1 MLRKT
6 ILFIWFWVLG
16 YLVAQAATVT
26 APVLANLRKQVE
38 SLSVYEVLTLANN
51 SSLSDINQ
59 ALMYA
64 DLAFEKAQLS
74 GVGNDKYDAA
84 ILKSFIYEDNNRLE
98 DALSASFKAR
108 EIGRAVGTEQLL
120 DASNNIAILYRKL
133 GKYTLCKQFHL
144 ATLELALQN
153 KNEKF
158 QEYSYNGLGT
168 FYEITSEYDIAVEY
182 YLHSLALSEQKKSVK
197 NTIISYHNIA
207 NAYNQAK
214 QHNKALTYIEKAYQ
228 LSLLH
233 TENKG
238 DGEKDYEKADILHSY
253 GKILVEQGSLDLA
266 LQKYIEVIRIYEQK
280 NFRSRLTPTLISIAN
295 VYTLMQDY
303 TTAEQYLLRCFT
315 YQEQMGERD
324 LVNLYS
330 KLGILY
336 TLTNRVEEAEKILLD
351 GLKKARLIN
360 YKEVAQKNHQLL
372 YQIYK
377 NKGNV
382 KTALHHFEAA
392 IVLGDSLYS
401 EHKIQR
407 IAELQYKFDT
417 EQTDKELQGL
427 TLRESNFRLIVG
439 TVCALCLVIFI
450 GIVAYWRGR
459 NTRLL
464 EQKKQ
469 EIEAHNKMLSEAN
482 VLLNQFA
489 YAAAHDLKEPLRN
502 IGSFASLLQ
511 RRYGKNFNEEAN
523 EYMTFISVGIR
534 RMTKLLEDLMHYS
547 TEISKKE
554 HGEIY

>member
-1 MLRKT
+1 MQKKKT
-6 ILFIWFWVLG
+6 IFFAVWFIG
-16 YLVAQAATVT
+16 YSVVQALALTPYSMAT
-26 APVLANLRKQVE
+26 LRKQVE

-51 SSLSDINQ
+51 SSLSDIDQ
-59 ALMYA
+59 ALFYA
-64 DLAFEKAQLS
+64 DLAFEKAQIS
-74 GVGNDKYDAA
+74 GNSTDKYDAA

-108 EIGRAVGTEQLL
+108 EMARAIGTEQLL

-153 KNEKF
+153 NNQKF

-168 FYEITSEYDIAVEY
+168 FYEITSEYDLAVEY
-182 YLHSLALSEQKKSVK
+182 YFRSLALSEQKKSVK

-207 NAYNQAK
+207 NAYHQAK
-214 QHNKALTYIEKAYQ
+214 QDNKALTYIEKAYQ
-228 LSLLH
+228 LTQSLS
-233 TENKG
+233 EGKG
-238 DGEKDYEKADILHSY
+238 DGENVYEKADVLHSY
-253 GKILVEQGSLDLA
+253 GKILVEQGNLDLA
-266 LQKYIEVIRIYEQK
+266 LQKYMEVTRIYEQK
-280 NFRSRLTPTLISIAN
+280 NFRSRLTPTFISIAN
-295 VYTLMQDY
+295 VYTLKKDY
-303 TTAEQYLLRCFT
+303 TTAEQYLLRCFA
-315 YQEQMGERD
+315 YQEQMSERD
-324 LVNLYS
+324 LVNLYGR
-330 KLGILY
+330 LGSLY

-351 GLKKARLIN
+351 CLKKATLID
-360 YKEVAQKNHQLL
+360 YKEVAEKTHHLL

-377 NKGNV
+377 DKGNAAV
-382 KTALHHFEAA
+382 ALQHFEAA
-392 IVLGDSLYS
+392 IILGDSLYS
-401 EHKIQR
+401 EHKIHR

-417 EQTDKELQGL
+417 EQSEREVQAL

-439 TVCALCLVIFI
+439 TVCALCLVLFI

-459 NTRLL
+459 TTRLL

-469 EIEAHNKMLSEAN
+469 EIETHNKMLSEAN
-482 VLLNQFA
+482 LLLNQFA

-534 RMTKLLEDLMHYS
+534 RMTGLLEDLMHYS

-554 HGEIY
+554 HGERY

>member
-1 MLRKT
+1 MQKKT
-6 ILFIWFWVLG
+6 IFFVWFWLMG
-16 YLVAQAATVT
+16 YKMAQAVTVT
-26 APVLANLRKQVE
+26 TPPITTLRKQVE
-38 SLSVYEVLTLANN
+38 VLSVYEVLTLANN
-51 SSLSDINQ
+51 TSLLDLNQ

-64 DLAFEKAQLS
+64 DLAFEKAQSNGS
-74 GVGNDKYDAA
+74 GKDKYDAA

-98 DALSASFKAR
+98 DALSASFVAR

-144 ATLELALQN
+144 ATLALALQSN
-153 KNEKF
+153 NEKF

-182 YLHSLALSEQKKSVK
+182 YLHSLALSEQKKSIK

-228 LSLLH
+228 LALSLPKSK
-233 TENKG
+233 E
-238 DGEKDYEKADILHSY
+238 DGENTYERADILHSY
-253 GKILVEQGSLDLA
+253 GKILVEQGNLDLA
-266 LQKYIEVIRIYEQK
+266 LQKYMEVIQIYEQK
-280 NFRSRLTPTLISIAN
+280 NFRSRLTPTFISIAN
-295 VYTLMQDY
+295 VYTLKKDY
-303 TTAEQYLLRCFT
+303 TAAEQYLLRCFA
-315 YQEQMGERD
+315 YQEQMSERD
-324 LVNLYS
+324 MVNLYS

-336 TLTNRVEEAEKILLD
+336 TLTNREQEAEKILLD
-351 GLKKARLIN
+351 CLKKSKQIN

-377 NKGNV
+377 NKGNIQ
-382 KTALHHFEAA
+382 TALQHFEAA
-392 IVLGDSLYS
+392 IILGDSLYS

-417 EQTDKELQGL
+417 EQSDKELQAL

-439 TVCALCLVIFI
+439 TVCALCLVVFI
-450 GIVAYWRGR
+450 GIIAYWRGR

-469 EIEAHNKMLSEAN
+469 EIETHNKMLSEAN

-534 RMTKLLEDLMHYS
+534 RMTGLLEDLMHYS

-554 HGEIY
+554 HGEKY